1 MDFTSTSLRY
11 SANYDWT
18 SNSTAA
24 LNPTSS
30 PELYYGNR
38 IQNSN
43 SIQFNGN
50 ANFVNFYNQVP
61 FLRKANQGAR
71 PTPQS
76 RRRGAPPKRAAPG
89 KEGKG
94 KDGEEEE
101 KEKKDSRVNELT
113 KEAKELQ
120 DENVGL
126 STEVEEKQAPLEEE
140 LNKVHDKRQAIVQY
154 QAQFRQQMSQ
164 VVKDSKFY
172 EENENCPTCSQDI
185 SNKLR

>member
-11 SANYDWT
+11 TANYDWT

-24 LNPTSS
+24 LNPQTR

-76 RRRGAPPKRAAPG
+76 RRRGAPPKRGGPK

-94 KDGEEEE
+94 EKEDEEEK
-101 KEKKDSRVNELT
+101 KEKKDSKILLGTARI
-113 KEAKELQ
+113 A
-120 DENVGL
+120 
-126 STEVEEKQAPLEEE
+126 
-140 LNKVHDKRQAIVQY
+140 
-154 QAQFRQQMSQ
+154 
-164 VVKDSKFY
+164 
-172 EENENCPTCSQDI
+172 
-185 SNKLR
+185 